1 MSKIDKDPFSQEDFN
16 YGHQL
21 SSSKLKN
28 GNWIIKLPVTMSGQ
42 PDFEYME
49 KYIELL
55 QTSAKKRL
63 CDYQK
68 IVS

>member
-1 MSKIDKDPFSQEDFN
+1 MSKIDKDPVSQENFN

-28 GNWIIKLPVTMSGQ
+28 GNWIIKLSVTMSGQ

-49 KYIELL
+49 KYIKLL
-55 QTSAKKRL
+55 RNNAQKRL

-68 IVS
+68 MVS